1 MIRKLIIGTLAM
13 SMAAIT
19 TTHAQPAA
27 EQKKETP
34 AAPAA
39 PALDPAEVKSSSSYA
54 LGFRAG
60 SEFGQQFSRFGLTVA
75 DIEGA
80 SFLKGF
86 LSAFEGKPPE
96 IAEDKIQA
104 AMQAFGDKLQARE
117 KQVGESNLASGKKF
131 LEDNGKRKEVTTT
144 TSGLQYEV
152 IAKGGDQKYVAPK
165 EGEQGEKQFQVRY
178 KGTLID
184 GKQFDASPE
193 GQTVPMTLQVVP
205 GFKEAL
211 TSMPVGAKWKL
222 FLPSELAYGA
232 ERRSADI
239 GPNSVLVF
247 ELELVAIE
255 AAPARQEMPFPM
267 PGQGQ

>member
-19 TTHAQPAA
+19 TSHAQPSA
-27 EQKKETP
+27 EPKKEAP

-39 PALDPAEVKSSSSYA
+39 PAMAPAEVKAGSSYA

-75 DIEGA
+75 DIDNE
-80 SFLKGF
+80 SFMKGF
-86 LSAFEGKPPE
+86 LSAFAGKAPE
-96 IAEDKIQA
+96 VAEEKIQA
-104 AMQAFGDKLQARE
+104 AMQAFGDQLQVRE
-117 KQVGESNLASGKKF
+117 KAIADTNLAEGKKF
-131 LEDNGKRKEVTTT
+131 LEANAKRKEVTTT

-165 EGEQGEKQFQVRY
+165 EGEKGEKQFQVRY

-184 GKQFDASPE
+184 GTEFDASPE

-205 GFKEAL
+205 GFQEAL

-222 FLPSELAYGA
+222 YLPSDLAYGA

-247 ELELVAIE
+247 ELELVGIE
-255 AAPARQEMPFPM
+255 DAPAQQGGFPFPM
-267 PGQGQ
+267 PQGQ